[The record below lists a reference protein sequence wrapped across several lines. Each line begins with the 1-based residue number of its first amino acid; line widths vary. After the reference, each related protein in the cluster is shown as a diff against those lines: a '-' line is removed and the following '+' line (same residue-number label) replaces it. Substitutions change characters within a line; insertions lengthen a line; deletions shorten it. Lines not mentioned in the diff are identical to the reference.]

1 MRTPCSDLR
10 RETSGTEGSNPP
22 PSSAESCANLQ
33 PTSFCGGT
41 AASVGSGAATD
52 SAVDALLA
60 RASAKLD
67 ETGEEDRTEII
78 DLIEAIRDARSS
90 GDSAALED
98 VRSQLQDLLFYLET

>member
-1 MRTPCSDLR
+1 MRR
-10 RETSGTEGSNPP
+10 RATDREQLDEARQRIGALFGDQE
-22 PSSAESCANLQ
+22 Q
-33 PTSFCGGT
+33 

-60 RASAKLD
+60 RASAKLA
-67 ETGEEDRTEII
+67 ETGEEDRAEII
-78 DLIEAIRDARSS
+78 DLIEAIRDARSR